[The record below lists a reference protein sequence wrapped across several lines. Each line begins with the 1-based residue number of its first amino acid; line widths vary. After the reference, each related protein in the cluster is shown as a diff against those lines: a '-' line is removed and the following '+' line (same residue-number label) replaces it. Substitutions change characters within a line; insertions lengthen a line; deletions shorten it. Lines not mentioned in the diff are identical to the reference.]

1 VRRRWRRLSLR
12 RRIVISSSLL
22 SLVVL
27 VIGTVAVAA
36 VFAAGRIRDI
46 DTQTRAEADT
56 LAALVATGQ
65 VPAVLP
71 VPAGSP
77 LLAQV
82 LAADGTVLGST
93 PSASPT
99 QALIEVRIGNRDVDT
114 DEGGGYSGAPL
125 RIRRVR
131 ASLAG
136 QPVTIVVAAPLGD
149 IRRALR
155 SLRDVLVVVVPL
167 LVLGAA
173 VVVWWAAGRALRPV
187 ERLRA
192 AAEELAGEPSRDGD
206 LRRLPEQP
214 GDDEIAR
221 LSRTL
226 NGLLGALGQVLQR
239 QTAFVADAAH
249 ELRSPLASL
258 QVQLEV
264 AAEHPELVDL
274 PELLAELRL
283 EAARLISLADDLLTL
298 ARLDVGPDLAS
309 RPLDLTALSG
319 AVGPTVL
326 VVGDEAALRRLVD
339 NLLVNAHRHGSL
351 VEVHTSV
358 EQGFAVLDVDD
369 NGPGIPPADRARVFD
384 RWVRLDASR
393 SRPNGGAGL
402 GLGLARDIARAH
414 GGDVA
419 VLDSP
424 LGGARLQV
432 RLPLASG

>member
-1 VRRRWRRLSLR
+1 MRLSLR

-36 VFAAGRIRDI
+36 VFATGRIRDI

-56 LAALVATGQ
+56 IAALVATGQ

-71 VPAGSP
+71 LPAGSP

-82 LAADGTVLGST
+82 LAADGAVLGST

-99 QALIEVRIGNRDVDT
+99 QALIEVHIGNRDVDT

-125 RIRRVR
+125 RLRRVQ

-155 SLRDVLVVVVPL
+155 SLRDVLLVVVPL
-167 LVLGAA
+167 LVVGAA
-173 VVVWWAAGRALRPV
+173 FVVWWAAGRALRPV

-192 AAEELAGEPSRDGD
+192 AAEELAEGPSRGGAF
-206 LRRLPEQP
+206 RRLPEP
-214 GDDEIAR
+214 AGDDEIAR
-221 LSRTL
+221 LTLTL
-226 NGLLGALGQVLQR
+226 NGLLGALGQVLQK

-264 AAEHPELVDL
+264 AAEHPDLVDL
-274 PELLAELRL
+274 PELLAELRV
-283 EAARLISLADDLLTL
+283 EATRLISLADDLLTL
-298 ARLDVGPDLAS
+298 ARLDAGPDFAS
-309 RPLDLTALSG
+309 RPLDLTALVG
-319 AVGPTVL
+319 AVGPAAPIA
-326 VVGDEAALRRLVD
+326 GDEAALRRLVD
-339 NLLVNAHRHGSL
+339 NLLVNAHRHGSI
-351 VEVHTSV
+351 VEVHTAV
-358 EQGFAVLDVDD
+358 DNGFAVLDVDD
-369 NGPGIPPADRARVFD
+369 NGPGIPPADRERVFD
-384 RWVRLDASR
+384 RWVRLDVSR
-393 SRPNGGAGL
+393 SRPHGGAGL
-402 GLGLARDIARAH
+402 GLALVRDIASAH
-414 GGDVA
+414 GGEVA
-419 VLDSP
+419 VQESP
-424 LGGARLQV
+424 LGGARLRL
-432 RLPLASG
+432 RLPLLAERQE

>member
-1 VRRRWRRLSLR
+1 MRLSLR

-36 VFAAGRIRDI
+36 VFATGRIRDI

-56 LAALVATGQ
+56 IAALVATGQ

-71 VPAGSP
+71 LPAGSP

-82 LAADGTVLGST
+82 LAADGAVLGST

-99 QALIEVRIGNRDVDT
+99 QALIEVHIGNRDVDT

-125 RIRRVR
+125 RLRRVQ

-155 SLRDVLVVVVPL
+155 SLRDVLLVVVPL
-167 LVLGAA
+167 LVVGAA
-173 VVVWWAAGRALRPV
+173 FVVWWAAGRALRPV

-192 AAEELAGEPSRDGD
+192 AAEELAEGPSRGGAF
-206 LRRLPEQP
+206 RRLPEP
-214 GDDEIAR
+214 AGDDEIAR
-221 LSRTL
+221 LTLTL
-226 NGLLGALGQVLQR
+226 NGLLGALGQVLQK

-264 AAEHPELVDL
+264 AAEHPDLVDL
-274 PELLAELRL
+274 PELLAELRV
-283 EAARLISLADDLLTL
+283 EATRLISLADDLLTL
-298 ARLDVGPDLAS
+298 ARLDAGPDFAS
-309 RPLDLTALSG
+309 RPLDLTALVG
-319 AVGPTVL
+319 AVGPAAPIA
-326 VVGDEAALRRLVD
+326 GDEAALRRLVD
-339 NLLVNAHRHGSL
+339 NLLVNAHRHGSI
-351 VEVHTSV
+351 VEVHTAV
-358 EQGFAVLDVDD
+358 DNGFAVLDVDD
-369 NGPGIPPADRARVFD
+369 NGPGIPPADRERVFD
-384 RWVRLDASR
+384 RWVRLDVSR
-393 SRPNGGAGL
+393 SRPHGGAGL
-402 GLGLARDIARAH
+402 GLALVRDIASAH
-414 GGDVA
+414 GGEVA
-419 VLDSP
+419 VQESP
-424 LGGARLQV
+424 LGGARLRL
-432 RLPLASG
+432 RLPLLAERQQ

>member
-1 VRRRWRRLSLR
+1 
-12 RRIVISSSLL
+12 
-22 SLVVL
+22 
-27 VIGTVAVAA
+27 VAA
-36 VFAAGRIRDI
+36 VFATGRIRDI

-82 LAADGTVLGST
+82 LAGDGTVLGST

-99 QALIEVRIGNRDVDT
+99 QALVEVRIGNRDVDT

-206 LRRLPEQP
+206 LRRLPEP
-214 GDDEIAR
+214 AGDDEIAR
-221 LSRTL
+221 LSHTL
-226 NGLLGALGQVLQR
+226 NGLLGALGQVLQK

-274 PELLAELRL
+274 PELLTELRL

-298 ARLDVGPDLAS
+298 ARLDARPDFAS
-309 RPLDLTALSG
+309 RPLDLTALAG
-319 AVGPTVL
+319 AVGSTVL

-339 NLLVNAHRHGSL
+339 NLLVNAHRHGSR

-369 NGPGIPPADRARVFD
+369 NGPGIPLPDRVRVFD

-393 SRPNGGAGL
+393 SRPQGGAGL
-402 GLGLARDIARAH
+402 GLALVRDIARAH
-414 GGDVA
+414 RGDVA

-424 LGGARLQV
+424 LGGARLRV
-432 RLPLASG
+432 RLPLATSGQAKQQNTPPGR